1 MTTARKHTRT
11 ALPTTARGAR
21 AYCLRFAAASVRCAM
36 IAGPGGLRRRTD
48 VSNARAWL
56 RQARGYTGGEK
67 LP

>member
-1 MTTARKHTRT
+1 MTDTRQQARA
-11 ALPTTARGAR
+11 ALPTTPRGAR

-48 VSNARAWL
+48 VSTARAWL
-56 RQARGYTGGEK
+56 RQARGYNEGSK

>member
-1 MTTARKHTRT
+1 MTDTRQQARA
-11 ALPTTARGAR
+11 ALPTTPRGAR

-48 VSNARAWL
+48 VQTARAWL
-56 RQARGYTGGEK
+56 RQARGYTGGVK